1 LSRGNIRL
9 LGQLREDRQSER
21 SGSLPLWPAFT
32 NTDGKVLYLGDPM
45 MGGVADINRLRVFD
59 VVYMM
64 VRGKPF
70 AAP

>member
-1 LSRGNIRL
+1 
-9 LGQLREDRQSER
+9 
-21 SGSLPLWPAFT
+21 
-32 NTDGKVLYLGDPM
+32 M